1 MARGNPNPSKKGQFK
16 KGQSGNP
23 GGMPKL
29 PEDIKEARKLNQI
42 ELERI
47 INKYLHMSREEVQN
61 VLKSSDVPMME
72 AMVASIVSKAA
83 SGGDHL
89 RLDFILNRI
98 IGKVKDKIEVAAVK
112 PYVINNLDGTKT
124 VLGVTDGQ
132 EKEGLDWKDP

>member
-1 MARGNPNPSKKGQFK
+1 MNKKGPPDQYKFK

-23 GGMPKL
+23 GGMPKI
-29 PEDIKEARKLNQI
+29 PDDIKEARKLNQI

-47 INKYLHMSREEVQN
+47 INKYLHMPKNDLQVI
-61 VLKSSDVPMME
+61 LKSPNIPMME
-72 AMVASIVSKAA
+72 LMVASIVAKAA
-83 SGGDHL
+83 TGGDHL